1 MSNAENEGEMPLP
14 LHNNQVGVENR
25 VIQNMESDRVLA
37 LFKFG
42 KREHID
48 QFVHEG
54 HIYMNPLN
62 YFKTLENDLLR
73 TDKHEGA
80 SYNLQADGAKL
91 LVELNGKWV
100 DIARIKE
107 QMVWSDGSKHITK
120 VFCMYALLGST
131 SKNLVDPRN
140 FDFGDTFVVLK
151 DGDEFLRRVHA
162 TAKKENIVLK
172 QGFVEYVNKA
182 TYDGAMGVFR
192 KFSEF
197 AYQSEF
203 RLSVITEKETPFSL
217 RIGNISDISMIGP
230 LAELNK
236 RIKISPK

>member
-1 MSNAENEGEMPLP
+1 
-14 LHNNQVGVENR
+14 
-25 VIQNMESDRVLA
+25 MESNKVLA

-54 HIYMNPLN
+54 HIYMNSLK
-62 YFKTLENDLLR
+62 YFKTLEGDLLR

-80 SYNLQADGAKL
+80 SYSLQADGAIL
-91 LVELNGKWV
+91 RMEHNGKWV
-100 DIARIKE
+100 DVATIRDQIIS
-107 QMVWSDGSKHITK
+107 SDGNEHLTK
-120 VFCMYALLGST
+120 VFCMHVLLESA
-131 SKNLVDPRN
+131 SKSLVDPRN
-140 FDFGDTFVVLK
+140 FEFGDTFVILK

-172 QGFVEYVNKA
+172 QGCVEYVDKA
-182 TYDGAMGVFR
+182 KYNGAMGVFR

-197 AYQSEF
+197 KYQSEF
-203 RLSVITEKETPFSL
+203 RFSAVTEKDTPFSL
-217 RIGNISDISMIGP
+217 RIGDISDISKVGP

>member
-1 MSNAENEGEMPLP
+1 
-14 LHNNQVGVENR
+14 
-25 VIQNMESDRVLA
+25 MELNKVLA

-42 KREHID
+42 EREHID

-54 HIYMNPLN
+54 HIYMNSLK
-62 YFKTLENDLLR
+62 YFKTLEGDLLR

-80 SYNLQADGAKL
+80 SYSLQADGAIL
-91 LVELNGKWV
+91 RMEHNGKWV
-100 DIARIKE
+100 DVATIRDQIIS
-107 QMVWSDGSKHITK
+107 SDGNEHLTK
-120 VFCMYALLGST
+120 VFCMYVLLESA
-131 SKNLVDPRN
+131 SKNLVDHRN
-140 FDFGDTFVVLK
+140 FDFGDTFVILK

-162 TAKKENIVLK
+162 TAEKENIVLK
-172 QGFVEYVNKA
+172 KGFVEYVDKA
-182 TYDGAMGVFR
+182 THDGTMGVFR

-203 RLSVITEKETPFSL
+203 RLSVVTDKETPFSL
-217 RIGNISDISMIGP
+217 RIGDISDISMIGP

>member
-1 MSNAENEGEMPLP
+1 
-14 LHNNQVGVENR
+14 
-25 VIQNMESDRVLA
+25 MEPDGILA

-54 HIYMNPLN
+54 HIYMNSLN
-62 YFKTLENDLLR
+62 YFRTLEDDMLR
-73 TDKHEGA
+73 ADKHEGA
-80 SYNLQADGAKL
+80 SYNLQADGAIL
-91 LVELNGKWV
+91 QMEQSEKWV
-100 DIARIKE
+100 DVAKIKE
-107 QMVWSDGSKHITK
+107 QLVWSDGGKDVTK
-120 VFCMYALLGST
+120 VFCMYAFLEST
-131 SKNLVDPRN
+131 SKSLVDPRN
-140 FDFGDTFVVLK
+140 LDFGDTFVILK

-162 TAKKENIVLK
+162 TAKKENIVLE
-172 QGFVEYVNKA
+172 QGFVEYVDKK
-182 TYDGAMGVFR
+182 TYDGTMGVFR

-203 RLSVITEKETPFSL
+203 RLSVVAEKDTPFSL
-217 RIGNISDISMIGP
+217 RIGDISDISMIGP

>member
-1 MSNAENEGEMPLP
+1 MESKRIGRMD
-14 LHNNQVGVENR
+14 VVNR
-25 VIQNMESDRVLA
+25 VTQNMEPNKVLA

-54 HIYMNPLN
+54 LIYMNSLK
-62 YFKTLENDLLR
+62 YFKTLEGDLLR

-80 SYNLQADGAKL
+80 SYNLQADGAIL
-91 LVELNGKWV
+91 RMEHNGKWV
-100 DIARIKE
+100 DVATIRDQI
-107 QMVWSDGSKHITK
+107 VSSDGKEHLTK
-120 VFCMYALLGST
+120 VFCMYVLLESA
-131 SKNLVDPRN
+131 SKSLVDPRN
-140 FDFGDTFVVLK
+140 FEFGDTFVILK

-172 QGFVEYVNKA
+172 QGCVEYVDKA
-182 TYDGAMGVFR
+182 KHNGAIGVFR

-203 RLSVITEKETPFSL
+203 RLSVVTEKETPFSL
-217 RIGNISDISMIGP
+217 RIGDISDISMIGP